1 LRVLIDTN
9 IWVYTFDDDEP
20 EKSSAATRAI
30 AEAPGEIVVSTQVLL
45 ETYHALTRR
54 MAAPLST
61 TQASEAVERLARYP
75 VLVTDSH
82 LVRRA
87 IDISRGH
94 RLSIWDAMIIEAA
107 VEAGCDELWT
117 EDLATGAAIR
127 GVRVVN
133 PLLGAGEDAR
143 AE

>member
-1 LRVLIDTN
+1 MRVLIDTN

-20 EKSSAATRAI
+20 EKSSAAARAI
-30 AEAPGEIVVSTQVLL
+30 AAAHHEIVVSTQVLL

-54 MAAPLST
+54 MATPLST
-61 TQASEAVERLARYP
+61 TQASAAIERLARYP

-87 IDISRGH
+87 IDTSRRH
-94 RLSIWDAMIIEAA
+94 RLSVWDAMIVEAA
-107 VEAGCDELWT
+107 VEAGCGELWT

-133 PLLGAGEDAR
+133 PLLDAGVGPR